1 MDWNDFAKRLM
12 IELIG
17 LPARS
22 FLIVHGPGGL
32 PYVQVMRSRAE
43 LEAEAV
49 GSAFLARPLSPRE
62 ERRLTVLGWEPP
74 DDPERENWWSLVPVA
89 ERSGRPVADQAE
101 RCAALASRMTA
112 ALRDVYGVR
121 SPLHLVYQ
129 AGHLDEGGPLELPGL
144 GLPRAAREGEGSGDR
159 AGGSFGE
166 GHGGG
171 PGASGP
177 TAESALADAR
187 ERGDQDAYLA
197 LLGRAALYL
206 PSSADPTYE
215 DGTDRQYATA
225 VFGDRTF
232 VLAFTSPEAMD
243 LSLRGQV
250 VHHRRTSLPE
260 LLRRWPRPDW
270 HLAVDPGL
278 PSAGYLD
285 PLALEPPP
293 GAATPEPSGHS
304 GHQAL
309 ATEPE
314 RPSERPEA
322 PQPPQRQPSE
332 ALAPAGPSKESGG
345 VQARAAL
352 PAGAPGAEVVIMQK
366 VVRPEHVAHY
376 LEGGYDLVAGYVHRL
391 QDVRDL
397 NTPARLVRGL
407 GLVYQGTPF
416 RSADESIH
424 VIRWPVLRPA
434 LLRTPL
440 GGIDE
445 WSMGLVPG
453 GWVIEKAPFPGSGYA
468 PGEGPAIPEFKIDSQ
483 RLPHG
488 AEMYRIDSSGRET
501 LVGGYDADHRR
512 WLPRPGTPLVPPPRQ
527 ERPER
532 AERAVPADQADRV
545 GRVER
550 GPLLGE
556 GRA

>member
-17 LPARS
+17 LPVRS
-22 FLIVHGPGGL
+22 FLIVHGAGGL

-144 GLPRAAREGEGSGDR
+144 GVPRAAQEGGGSGDR

-166 GHGGG
+166 GRGGG
-171 PGASGP
+171 PTP
-177 TAESALADAR
+177 ESALADAR

-197 LLGRAALYL
+197 LLGRTALYL

-270 HLAVDPGL
+270 HLAVNPGL
-278 PSAGYLD
+278 PSAAYLD
-285 PLALEPPP
+285 PVALEPPP
-293 GAATPEPSGHS
+293 GTAPPEPAGHS

-309 ATEPE
+309 ATELE
-314 RPSERPEA
+314 SPSERPEA
-322 PQPPQRQPSE
+322 PQPPRQELSQAPGEAGASE
-332 ALAPAGPSKESGG
+332 GPGR
-345 VQARAAL
+345 VQARTAT
-352 PAGAPGAEVVIMQK
+352 PADAPAPAPAPAPEVMIMQK

-416 RSADESIH
+416 RSADESVH
-424 VIRWPVLRPA
+424 VIRWPVLRPE

-445 WSMGLVPG
+445 WSMGIVPG

-488 AEMYRIDSSGRET
+488 AEMYRIDSSGGET

-512 WLPRPGTPLVPPPRQ
+512 WLPRPGAPPVPPPR
-527 ERPER
+527 PEG
-532 AERAVPADQADRV
+532 AVGAARADQVDEV
-545 GRVER
+545 KRVER
-550 GPLLGE
+550 GPLLEE